1 MTPIPPDESKEN
13 LKKCEEIWSKI
24 KDLIR
29 PTSDKSDDYDEK
41 YIK

>member
-1 MTPIPPDESKEN
+1 MPIPTNESKEN
-13 LKKCEEIWSKI
+13 FKKCEEIWGKI

-29 PTSDKSDDYDEK
+29 STSDKSDDYDEK

>member
-1 MTPIPPDESKEN
+1 M
-13 LKKCEEIWSKI
+13 CEEISSKI

-29 PTSDKSDDYDEK
+29 STSDKSDDYGEK